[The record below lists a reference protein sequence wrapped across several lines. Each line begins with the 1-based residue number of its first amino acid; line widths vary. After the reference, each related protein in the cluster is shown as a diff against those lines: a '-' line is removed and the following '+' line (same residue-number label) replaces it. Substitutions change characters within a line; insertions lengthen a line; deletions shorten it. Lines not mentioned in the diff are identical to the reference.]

1 MSKDKFSKKLGY
13 ILKEHRLRL
22 GWSQEKL
29 AELLK
34 ISYQQV
40 QKYEY
45 GNSKLTCYKLLR
57 FAKIFGVEPEA
68 ILLAARMDKQ

>member
-1 MSKDKFSKKLGY
+1 MSKEKFRKKLGY
-13 ILKEHRLRL
+13 ILKEHRNRL

-29 AELLK
+29 AEK
-34 ISYQQV
+34 MQISYQQV

-45 GNSKLTCYKLLR
+45 GNSKLTCEKLLQ

-68 ILLAARMDKQ
+68 ILLGARMDRQ